1 MSLEII
7 QIIEDDPTQAKV
19 LDLTLRRASYRTN
32 VAFDGQTGLEDV
44 QRLQPALVLLDLML
58 PGMDGREVCRSL
70 RRDPKT
76 MDIPI
81 IMITALGS
89 EDHRVEGLEIG
100 ADDYMV
106 KPFSAPELLAR
117 VKAVLRRVHPPAQ
130 SATNGLGD
138 DLVLEE
144 DRFVALFR
152 GKRVTL
158 SGPEWKLL
166 QRLARHDGQVVLREE
181 LTSILWGEDGLIH
194 EHTLDR
200 HIQSLS
206 RKLKDD
212 AVCADSIVTAPGG
225 YRLATLRP

>member
-7 QIIEDDPTQAKV
+7 QIIEDDSTQARV
-19 LDLTLRRASYRTN
+19 LDHALRKASFRTN
-32 VAFDGQTGLEDV
+32 VAFDGRTGLEDV
-44 QRLQPALVLLDLML
+44 RRLHPALVLLDLIL
-58 PGMDGREVCRSL
+58 PGMDGREVCRLL

-76 MDIPI
+76 ADIPI

-89 EDHRVEGLEIG
+89 EDQRVKGLELG

-106 KPFSAPELLAR
+106 KPFGPQELLAR
-117 VKAVLRRVHPPAQ
+117 VKAVLRRARPPAQ
-130 SATNGLGD
+130 SVNEGINA

-158 SGPEWKLL
+158 SGPEWKIL
-166 QRLARHDGQVVLREE
+166 QRLVRQDGQMVPREE
-181 LTSILWGEDGLIH
+181 LTTILWGNDGLIH

-200 HIQSLS
+200 HIQELS
-206 RKLKDD
+206 QKLKDD
-212 AVCADSIVTAPGG
+212 AVCAGSIISAPGG
-225 YRLATLRP
+225 YRLAALRP